1 MHHAEVYIAQSSII
15 VFIRISCF
23 GNQKSIV
30 SAIMKST
37 ARGFCFIK
45 RVSIGIEIEKTE

>member
-15 VFIRISCF
+15 VFIRIPRF
-23 GNQKSIV
+23 GNQKSIFG
-30 SAIMKST
+30 AIMKST
-37 ARGFCFIK
+37 AHGFCFMK